1 MFSAACAMIFVRQL
15 NYSILPQRDKCY
27 RSNALAIL
35 RNAAKKKWNFDRY
48 TGSQNHIISSI
59 NYCLISQSYHT
70 TSRDSFAFIMGSRIL
85 KAEGKTI
92 IRRLFQHRYMYIC
105 CSLSCSSFNFKS
117 SCFAIMA
124 LTINVTHCIQRCQL
138 SRNLIATSYLN

>member
-1 MFSAACAMIFVRQL
+1 MFSAACAVIFFVSLITVSYPSVTNVTDQMPL
-15 NYSILPQRDKCY
+15 QYYEMQP
-27 RSNALAIL
+27 
-35 RNAAKKKWNFDRY
+35 KKWNFDRY
-48 TGSQNHIISSI
+48 TGSQNHIISSM
-59 NYCLISQSYHT
+59 NYCLISQSYQT

-85 KAEGKTI
+85 KAEGKTF

-117 SCFAIMA
+117 PCFAIMA

-138 SRNLIATSYLN
+138 SRNLIFTSYLN

>member
-35 RNAAKKKWNFDRY
+35 RNAAKKMEFRSIY
-48 TGSQNHIISSI
+48 RRSESIISSI
-59 NYCLISQSYHT
+59 NYCLISQSYQT

>member
-35 RNAAKKKWNFDRY
+35 RNAAKKMEFRSIY
-48 TGSQNHIISSI
+48 RRSESIISSI
-59 NYCLISQSYHT
+59 NYQT

-105 CSLSCSSFNFKS
+105 CSLSCSPFNFKS

>member
-35 RNAAKKKWNFDRY
+35 RNAAKKMEFRSIY
-48 TGSQNHIISSI
+48 RRSESIISSI
-59 NYCLISQSYHT
+59 NYCLISQSYQT

-105 CSLSCSSFNFKS
+105 CSLSCSPFNFKS

>member
-35 RNAAKKKWNFDRY
+35 RNAAKKMEFRSIY
-48 TGSQNHIISSI
+48 RRSESIISSI
-59 NYCLISQSYHT
+59 NYCLISQSYQT

-105 CSLSCSSFNFKS
+105 CSLSCPPFNFKS

>member
-27 RSNALAIL
+27 PCNITKCSQ
-35 RNAAKKKWNFDRY
+35 KKWNFDRY

-59 NYCLISQSYHT
+59 NYCLISQSYQT
-70 TSRDSFAFIMGSRIL
+70 SSRDSFAFIMGSQIL

-105 CSLSCSSFNFKS
+105 CSLSCSPFNFKS